1 MLYLLTGQV
10 QTGKTRWLQGLVSAY
25 EARGVAVG
33 GVLAPGV
40 WREVTAR
47 DGAASFEKLGIDN
60 ILLPEHET
68 IPFASRRDLAVLDG
82 TIDAESQSARARLHW
97 EISRDALAHVNAHF
111 EQLGHEAGVR
121 KAAASLLVVDELG
134 QLELL
139 RGEGLACALALLEL
153 GPTPA
158 YPDAIVVVRET
169 LLPQAHEL
177 LDGPW
182 NGDVREIAPGASL
195 ELSSSWDATAG
206 VS

>member
-25 EARGVAVG
+25 EARGVAVD

-82 TIDAESQSARARLHW
+82 IIDAESQSARARLHW
-97 EISRDALAHVNAHF
+97 EISRDALARVNAHF
-111 EQLGHEAGVR
+111 EQLTREAHV
-121 KAAASLLVVDELG
+121 KTAASLLVVDELG
-134 QLELL
+134 RLELL

>member
-82 TIDAESQSARARLHW
+82 TFDAESQSARARLHW
-97 EISRDALAHVNAHF
+97 EISRDALARVNAHF
-111 EQLGHEAGVR
+111 EQLTREAHV
-121 KAAASLLVVDELG
+121 KTAASLLVVDELG
-134 QLELL
+134 RLELL
-139 RGEGLACALALLEL
+139 HGEGLACALALLEL

>member
-25 EARGVAVG
+25 EARGVAVD

-82 TIDAESQSARARLHW
+82 TIDAESQSAHARLHW
-97 EISRDALAHVNAHF
+97 EISRDALARVNAHF
-111 EQLGHEAGVR
+111 EQLTREAHV
-121 KAAASLLVVDELG
+121 KTAASLLVVDELG
-134 QLELL
+134 RLELL
-139 RGEGLACALALLEL
+139 HGEGLSCALALLEL

-195 ELSSSWDATAG
+195 ELSSSWNATAG

>member
-10 QTGKTRWLQGLVSAY
+10 QTGKTRWLQGLVSTY

-97 EISRDALAHVNAHF
+97 EISRDALARVNAHF
-111 EQLGHEAGVR
+111 EQLTREAHV
-121 KAAASLLVVDELG
+121 KTAASLLVVDELG
-134 QLELL
+134 WLELL

-206 VS
+206 AS

>member
-97 EISRDALAHVNAHF
+97 EISRDALARVNAHF
-111 EQLGHEAGVR
+111 EQL
-121 KAAASLLVVDELG
+121 
-134 QLELL
+134 
-139 RGEGLACALALLEL
+139 
-153 GPTPA
+153 T
-158 YPDAIVVVRET
+158 RE
-169 LLPQAHEL
+169 AHEL

>member
-97 EISRDALAHVNAHF
+97 EISRDALARVNAHF
-111 EQLGHEAGVR
+111 EQLTREAHV
-121 KAAASLLVVDELG
+121 KTAASLLVVDELG
-134 QLELL
+134 RLELL
-139 RGEGLACALALLEL
+139 HGEGLACALALLEL

-158 YPDAIVVVRET
+158 YSDAIVVVRET
-169 LLPQAHEL
+169 LLPQVHEL

-206 VS
+206 AS

>member
-1 MLYLLTGQV
+1 M
-10 QTGKTRWLQGLVSAY
+10 R
-25 EARGVAVG
+25 
-33 GVLAPGV
+33 
-40 WREVTAR
+40 R
-47 DGAASFEKLGIDN
+47 DYALFGRALS

-97 EISRDALAHVNAHF
+97 EISRDALARVNAHF
-111 EQLGHEAGVR
+111 EQLTREAHV
-121 KAAASLLVVDELG
+121 KTAASLLVVDELG
-134 QLELL
+134 RLELL
-139 RGEGLACALALLEL
+139 HGEGLACALALLEL

-158 YPDAIVVVRET
+158 YPEAIVVVRET

>member
-40 WREVTAR
+40 WREATAR

-82 TIDAESQSARARLHW
+82 IIDAESQSARARLHW
-97 EISRDALAHVNAHF
+97 EISRDALARVNAHF
-111 EQLGHEAGVR
+111 EQLTREAHV
-121 KAAASLLVVDELG
+121 KTAASLLVVDELG
-134 QLELL
+134 RLELL

>member
-1 MLYLLTGQV
+1 M
-10 QTGKTRWLQGLVSAY
+10 R
-25 EARGVAVG
+25 
-33 GVLAPGV
+33 
-40 WREVTAR
+40 R
-47 DGAASFEKLGIDN
+47 DHALFGRALS

-121 KAAASLLVVDELG
+121 KAATSLLVVDELG
-134 QLELL
+134 RLELL

-206 VS
+206 AS

>member
-10 QTGKTRWLQGLVSAY
+10 QTGKTRWLQGLVSTY

-97 EISRDALAHVNAHF
+97 EISRDALARVNAHF
-111 EQLGHEAGVR
+111 EQLTREAHV
-121 KAAASLLVVDELG
+121 KTAASLLVVDELG
-134 QLELL
+134 RLELL

-206 VS
+206 AS

>member
-68 IPFASRRDLAVLDG
+68 IPFASRRDLAVLDE
-82 TIDAESQSARARLHW
+82 TFDAESQSARARLHW
-97 EISRDALAHVNAHF
+97 EISRDALARVNAHF
-111 EQLGHEAGVR
+111 EQLTREAHV
-121 KAAASLLVVDELG
+121 KTAASLLVVDELG
-134 QLELL
+134 RLELL

-182 NGDVREIAPGASL
+182 NGDVREIAPGASF

>member
-25 EARGVAVG
+25 EARGVVVG
-33 GVLAPGV
+33 GVLAPGI
-40 WREVTAR
+40 WRKVTAR
-47 DGAASFEKLGIDN
+47 DGATSFEKLGIDN

-82 TIDAESQSARARLHW
+82 TFDAESQSARAQLHW
-97 EISRDALAHVNAHF
+97 EISQDALARVNAHF

-121 KAAASLLVVDELG
+121 KASSLLVVDELG
-134 QLELL
+134 RLELL
-139 RGEGLACALALLEL
+139 RGEGLVGALALLGL

-158 YPDAIVVVRET
+158 YPDAVAVVRET
-169 LLPQAHEL
+169 LLPRAHEL

-182 NGDVREIAPGASL
+182 KGDVREIAPGASL
-195 ELSSSWDATAG
+195 ELSSS
-206 VS
+206 

>member
-97 EISRDALAHVNAHF
+97 EISRDALARVNAHF
-111 EQLGHEAGVR
+111 EQLTREAHV
-121 KAAASLLVVDELG
+121 KTAASLLVVDELG
-134 QLELL
+134 RLELL

-158 YPDAIVVVRET
+158 YPEAIAVVRET

-182 NGDVREIAPGASL
+182 NGDVREIAPGTSL

>member
-25 EARGVAVG
+25 EARGVAVD

-60 ILLPEHET
+60 ILLSEHET

-82 TIDAESQSARARLHW
+82 IIDAESQSARARLHW
-97 EISRDALAHVNAHF
+97 EISRDALARVNAHF
-111 EQLGHEAGVR
+111 EQLTREAHV
-121 KAAASLLVVDELG
+121 KTAASLLVVDELG
-134 QLELL
+134 RLELL
-139 RGEGLACALALLEL
+139 HGEGLSCALALLEL

>member
-68 IPFASRRDLAVLDG
+68 IPFASRRDLAVLDE
-82 TIDAESQSARARLHW
+82 TFDAESQSARARLHW
-97 EISRDALAHVNAHF
+97 EISRDALARVNAHF
-111 EQLGHEAGVR
+111 EQLTREAHV
-121 KAAASLLVVDELG
+121 KTAASLLVVDELG
-134 QLELL
+134 RLELL

>member
-25 EARGVAVG
+25 EARGVAVD

-82 TIDAESQSARARLHW
+82 TIDAESQSACARLHW
-97 EISRDALAHVNAHF
+97 EISRDALARVNAHF
-111 EQLGHEAGVR
+111 EQLTREAHV
-121 KAAASLLVVDELG
+121 KTAASLLVVDELG
-134 QLELL
+134 RLELL

>member
-10 QTGKTRWLQGLVSAY
+10 QTGKTRWLQGLVSTY

-97 EISRDALAHVNAHF
+97 EISRDALARVNAHF
-111 EQLGHEAGVR
+111 EQLTREAHV
-121 KAAASLLVVDELG
+121 KTAASLLVVDELG
-134 QLELL
+134 RLELL

-158 YPDAIVVVRET
+158 HPDAVVVVRET

-195 ELSSSWDATAG
+195 ELSFSWDATAG

>member
-68 IPFASRRDLAVLDG
+68 IPFASRRDLAVLDE
-82 TIDAESQSARARLHW
+82 TFDAESQSARARLHW
-97 EISRDALAHVNAHF
+97 EISRDALARVNAHF
-111 EQLGHEAGVR
+111 EQLTREAHV
-121 KAAASLLVVDELG
+121 KTAASLLVVDELG
-134 QLELL
+134 RLELL
-139 RGEGLACALALLEL
+139 HGEGLACALALLEL

>member
-25 EARGVAVG
+25 EARGVAVD

-82 TIDAESQSARARLHW
+82 TFDAESQSARARLHW
-97 EISRDALAHVNAHF
+97 EISRDALARVNAHF
-111 EQLGHEAGVR
+111 EQLTREAHV
-121 KAAASLLVVDELG
+121 KTAASLLVVDELG
-134 QLELL
+134 WLELL
-139 RGEGLACALALLEL
+139 RGEGLSCALALLEF

>member
-40 WREVTAR
+40 WREATAR

-97 EISRDALAHVNAHF
+97 EISRDALARVNAHF
-111 EQLGHEAGVR
+111 EQLTREAHV
-121 KAAASLLVVDELG
+121 KTAASLLVVDELG
-134 QLELL
+134 RLELL
-139 RGEGLACALALLEL
+139 HGEGLACALALLEL

-158 YPDAIVVVRET
+158 YPEAIVVVRET

>member
-47 DGAASFEKLGIDN
+47 DGTTSFEKLGIDN

-82 TIDAESQSARARLHW
+82 TFDAESQSARAQLHW
-97 EISRDALAHVNAHF
+97 EISQDALACVNAHF
-111 EQLGHEAGVR
+111 EQLGHEAGIR
-121 KAAASLLVVDELG
+121 KAAALLVVDELG
-134 QLELL
+134 RLELL
-139 RGEGLACALALLEL
+139 RGEGLVGALALLGL

-158 YPDAIVVVRET
+158 YPDAVAVVRET
-169 LLPQAHEL
+169 LLPRAHEL

-182 NGDVREIAPGASL
+182 KGDVREIAPGASL
-195 ELSSSWDATAG
+195 ELSSS
-206 VS
+206 

>member
-33 GVLAPGV
+33 GMLAPGV

-68 IPFASRRDLAVLDG
+68 IPFASRRDLAVLDE
-82 TIDAESQSARARLHW
+82 TFDAESQSARARLHW
-97 EISRDALAHVNAHF
+97 EISRDALARVNAHF
-111 EQLGHEAGVR
+111 EQLTREAHV
-121 KAAASLLVVDELG
+121 KTAASLLVVDELG
-134 QLELL
+134 RLELL
-139 RGEGLACALALLEL
+139 HGEGLACALALLEL

>member
-25 EARGVAVG
+25 EARGVAVD

-60 ILLPEHET
+60 ILLSEHET

-82 TIDAESQSARARLHW
+82 IIDAESQSARARLHW
-97 EISRDALAHVNAHF
+97 EISRDALARVNAHF
-111 EQLGHEAGVR
+111 EQLTREAHV
-121 KAAASLLVVDELG
+121 KTAASLLVVDEPG
-134 QLELL
+134 RLELL
-139 RGEGLACALALLEL
+139 HGEGLSCALALLEL

>member
-25 EARGVAVG
+25 EARGVAVD

-82 TIDAESQSARARLHW
+82 IIDAESQSARARLHW
-97 EISRDALAHVNAHF
+97 EISRDALARVNAHF
-111 EQLGHEAGVR
+111 EQLTREAHV
-121 KAAASLLVVDELG
+121 KTAASLLVVDELG
-134 QLELL
+134 RLELL
-139 RGEGLACALALLEL
+139 HGEGLACALALLEL

-158 YPDAIVVVRET
+158 YPEAIVVVRET

>member
-10 QTGKTRWLQGLVSAY
+10 QTGKTRWLQGLVSTY

-97 EISRDALAHVNAHF
+97 EVSRDALARVNAHF
-111 EQLGHEAGVR
+111 EQLTREAHV
-121 KAAASLLVVDELG
+121 KTAASLLVVDELG
-134 QLELL
+134 RLELL

-206 VS
+206 AS

>member
-1 MLYLLTGQV
+1 M
-10 QTGKTRWLQGLVSAY
+10 SAY

-40 WREVTAR
+40 WREATAR
-47 DGAASFEKLGIDN
+47 DGATSFEKLGIDN

-97 EISRDALAHVNAHF
+97 EISRDALARVNAHF
-111 EQLGHEAGVR
+111 EQLTREAHV
-121 KAAASLLVVDELG
+121 KTAASLLVVDELG
-134 QLELL
+134 RLELL

-158 YPDAIVVVRET
+158 YPDAIAVVRET

>member
-97 EISRDALAHVNAHF
+97 EISRDALARVNAHF
-111 EQLGHEAGVR
+111 EQLTREAHV
-121 KAAASLLVVDELG
+121 KTAASLLVVDELG
-134 QLELL
+134 RLELL
-139 RGEGLACALALLEL
+139 RGEGLACALAFLEL

-195 ELSSSWDATAG
+195 ELSSSWNATAG